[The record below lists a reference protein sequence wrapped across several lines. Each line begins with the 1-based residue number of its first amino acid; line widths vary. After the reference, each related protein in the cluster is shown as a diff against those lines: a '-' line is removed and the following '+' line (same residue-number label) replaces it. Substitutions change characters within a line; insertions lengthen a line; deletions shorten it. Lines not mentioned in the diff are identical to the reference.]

1 MSSVVTRCARR
12 AKRSFPEKSSS
23 LKTEK
28 QLAHRANRRRV
39 REYTAALVAGR
50 IKQAERLEGE
60 LDRPRLTGWE
70 VS

>member
-28 QLAHRANRRRV
+28 RRAHRANRRRV
-39 REYTAALVAGR
+39 HEYTAALVAGR

-60 LDRPRLTGWE
+60 MDRPKLTGWE

>member
-28 QLAHRANRRRV
+28 RLAHRANRRRV

-50 IKQAERLEGE
+50 MKQAERLEGE
-60 LDRPRLTGWE
+60 LDRPRLTGWV

>member
-12 AKRSFPEKSSS
+12 AKRNFPAKSSS
-23 LKTEK
+23 LKMEK
-28 QLAHRANRRRV
+28 QRAHRANRRRV
-39 REYTAALVAGR
+39 HEYTAAIIAGR
-50 IKQAERLEGE
+50 LKQAERLEGE